1 MSLFNFGKKPAQS
14 KPAKKQI
21 ELHHYDFVL
30 AKGFRGFKTYP
41 MVVYGDKTSEDNN
54 RYFFDA
60 AFPGKKISFVEDI
73 TTWETVPR
81 IYFHVMLENK
91 KIGAIFE
98 EDQVDAMRNGIIEAV
113 YAKPYKQVVVGPG
126 SYEERPRIHVYV
138 KYRGD
143 ATK

>member
-1 MSLFNFGKKPAQS
+1 MSLFNFGKKPVQS
-14 KPAKKQI
+14 KQAKKQI

-60 AFPGKKISFVEDI
+60 AFPGMKISFVEAI
-73 TTWETVPR
+73 SNWEVAPR

-91 KIGAIFE
+91 KIGAVFD
-98 EDQVDAMRNGIIEAV
+98 EDQVAAMRAGTIEAV

-126 SYEERPRIHVYV
+126 SYEERPRIHLYV
-138 KYRGD
+138 KYRES
-143 ATK
+143 AAK